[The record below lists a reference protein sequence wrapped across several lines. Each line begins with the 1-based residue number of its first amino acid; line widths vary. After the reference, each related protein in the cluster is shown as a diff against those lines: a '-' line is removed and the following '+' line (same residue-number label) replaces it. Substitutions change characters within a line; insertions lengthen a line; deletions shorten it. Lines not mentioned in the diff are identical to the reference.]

1 MTRILQLGSR
11 IERFG
16 GSLLRYGV
24 VLLLVWIGV
33 TKFYA
38 WEAAA
43 IRPLVESQPLT
54 AWLYRVFS
62 EQPVSNL
69 IGVSEL
75 LIAALVALRPV
86 SARLCALGSALAIP
100 LFLTTISF
108 LFTLPGWEPSV
119 GGFPW
124 LSLAGGFLVKDLIL
138 LGAMVWSLGESLG
151 AMRDI
156 RHPIRQLDR
165 G

>member
-1 MTRILQLGSR
+1 MTTLVAAGPR

-33 TKFYA
+33 TKFYS

-54 AWLYRVFS
+54 AWLYRVLS
-62 EQPVSNL
+62 EQAVSNL

-86 SARLCALGSALAIP
+86 SARLCALGSAMAIP
-100 LFLTTISF
+100 LFLTTISY

-124 LSLAGGFLVKDLIL
+124 LSLVGGFLVKDLIL
-138 LGAMVWSLGESLG
+138 LGAMVWSLGESLASLRAEG
-151 AMRDI
+151 
-156 RHPIRQLDR
+156 HS
-165 G
+165 